1 MLELLPPYLREYT
14 EMKEIMG
21 VEGVEI
27 EVINSTHNQIV
38 DNRYITTCNDT
49 GIKRFE
55 TLLEITPLSNDTLDD
70 RKLRCIARWN
80 QVLPY
85 NYNVLKSKLASVCGN
100 DGYSLDVDFD
110 TQTISVEIALGVKNQ
125 FNIVA
130 EMIEGMVPC
139 NMVTNIVL
147 MYNTHETLGAY
158 THGQL
163 AAHTYGQI
171 RDEVL

>member
-14 EMKEIMG
+14 EMKEIMS
-21 VEGVEI
+21 VEETEI
-27 EVINSTHNQIV
+27 KTINNTHNQLV
-38 DNRYITTCNDT
+38 DNRYITTCNET

-55 TLLEITPLSNDTLDD
+55 ALLDITPLSNDTLDD

-85 NYNVLKSKLASVCGN
+85 NYKVLESKLASICG
-100 DGYSLDVDFD
+100 DGGYSLKVDFGE
-110 TQTISVEIALGVKNQ
+110 QTITVEIALGVKNQ
-125 FNIVA
+125 FNIVS

-147 MYNTHETLGAY
+147 MYNTYEILGTYTHEQLAAY
-158 THGQL
+158 THGQM
-163 AAHTYGQI
+163 